1 MTFGPPPSSPPP
13 DSGNGDA
20 APGRPDWDAIAR
32 YAAGESDSV
41 EAARVS
47 AWLETHPTERGL
59 VEAVAAPIADPVAG
73 AVDVDAALARMHGLM
88 HDSRRPAATAYRQ
101 PIMASAA
108 HRPGLLRP
116 PAAASRRW
124 RVAAAASLL
133 AAAGVVLL
141 VWTRHRTPSTEGQL
155 AATVYTTA
163 VGQRDSVQLPDGSR
177 VVLGPDSRLEVS
189 PYMPHGAR
197 AVVLYGDAV
206 FAVQHDASSPFRVR
220 VNGALIEDIGTTF
233 AVESDAKNATRV
245 SVLAGRVRLRYVGA
259 GAALD
264 TGVTLA
270 AGDRGTVDLTG
281 RARAERHVPVADDV
295 AWTSGRLAFRDAPMS
310 QITGELHRWYG
321 VLLNVADSS
330 LADRHVTTTFE
341 SDEPVDGALTK
352 IGLALGARVE
362 RHGDTATLT
371 LKRGPAPIR

>member
-1 MTFGPPPSSPPP
+1 
-13 DSGNGDA
+13 
-20 APGRPDWDAIAR
+20 
-32 YAAGESDSV
+32 V
-41 EAARVS
+41 
-47 AWLETHPTERGL
+47 
-59 VEAVAAPIADPVAG
+59 
-73 AVDVDAALARMHGLM
+73 
-88 HDSRRPAATAYRQ
+88 
-101 PIMASAA
+101 
-108 HRPGLLRP
+108 
-116 PAAASRRW
+116 
-124 RVAAAASLL
+124 AAASLL

-141 VWTRHRTPSTEGQL
+141 VFTRHRMRPTGGQL

-163 VGQRDSVQLPDGSR
+163 VGQRDSLRLPDGSR

-189 PYMPHGAR
+189 PYVPQGAR
-197 AVVLYGDAV
+197 VVSLFGDAV
-206 FAVQHDASSPFRVR
+206 FDVQHDPSSPFRVR
-220 VNGALIEDIGTTF
+220 VDGALIEDIGTTF

-245 SVLAGRVRLRYVGA
+245 SVLAGRVRLRYVGPGA
-259 GAALD
+259 GSD

-281 RARAERHVPVADDV
+281 RARAERHVPVADDI

-310 QITGELHRWYG
+310 QIAGELHRWYG

-371 LKRGPAPIR
+371 LKRGPVPIR